1 MLEGFSLIRVS
12 FRCASVGHSSTDCTL
27 EPKCVNCTQSHPSDS
42 KLCQKWKIEKQIQEI
57 KINKNISY
65 FEARRLIV
73 PQLTQTYAQAARPS
87 TISTAT
93 QTDSNLSNIICPPL
107 QCLGCSK
114 NPLPGTSSSVSTFST
129 SSSSTQGNL
138 LPSPSG
144 ILPTIQSEPLLQIPI
159 PTTTTTTSPDNN
171 LNTLV
176 SPLET
181 ETRSRTPPAKLDSVS
196 TENLHES
203 VPNESNSEHS
213 TAAEAQQIVKRKSR
227 NRRKHSKIQ
236 KPDIEIKRVPHRSRN
251 ATPTE
256 ITTDDEDMI
265 TYDVEEEELEQD
277 PFILP
282 EGYLRALTP
291 SRYRNYR
298 E

>member
-1 MLEGFSLIRVS
+1 MSDLQTKSFLLAKTFFNSPVTVSPHKTLYSCRGVISEPDLLSTPDAEILEGFLIRVS
-12 FRCASVGHSSTDCTL
+12 F
-27 EPKCVNCTQSHPSDS
+27 
-42 KLCQKWKIEKQIQEI
+42 
-57 KINKNISY
+57 
-65 FEARRLIV
+65 RLIV

-93 QTDSNLSNIICPPL
+93 QTDPNLSNIICPPL
-107 QCLGCSK
+107 QCLTPISSK

-144 ILPTIQSEPLLQIPI
+144 ILPTIQK
-159 PTTTTTTSPDNN
+159 
-171 LNTLV
+171 
-176 SPLET
+176 T

-227 NRRKHSKIQ
+227 NRRKRSKIQ